1 MPSTTA
7 TIAVSASSL
16 AISAGAEDRHVN
28 SSTSNTSPTKDDA
41 STRPTFSHMTYSRAW
56 LKQVALDNCAI
67 AEKGSYVNPENNQV
81 VNITKAFDQAMKGSI
96 HYHSSHTFEPPP
108 DSSRNQYSTTF
119 IIANGSSSMQV
130 ASQLLK
136 MQQSN
141 DARDDET
148 NSDDSQA
155 NSEDSQKTHIGVL
168 NSASGKTPGG
178 KFFRGTV
185 SQEDQ
190 ICRSSLLYP
199 CLKQF
204 DDRPHHFYFVNQKP
218 KYRNSASACA
228 IFSPHVPVIRQ
239 DSVRA
244 SLLAEPLHQISFC
257 SIPAPNAFVV
267 GPAKLEQDEEKTKRL
282 IPKAQSPGQGD
293 LGIPHEHIS
302 LWDSMHDRLFRVLS
316 IFHQHACQDL
326 VLCAFGCGV
335 HGNNPD
341 SVAQILH
348 ELLTGPF
355 EGCFRNVAF
364 SVAKARPANFQSF
377 STHFPEATVWENT
390 EDVV

>member
-204 DDRPHHFYFVNQKP
+204 DDRPHHFYFVNQNP
-218 KYRNSASACA
+218 NIATARL
-228 IFSPHVPVIRQ
+228 HVPFFRHMCPSFDKIPSEPRCWRSPCIRYPFVPSRLPTRLSWDPPSSNKTRKRPS
-239 DSVRA
+239 DS
-244 SLLAEPLHQISFC
+244 F
-257 SIPAPNAFVV
+257 
-267 GPAKLEQDEEKTKRL
+267 
-282 IPKAQSPGQGD
+282 PKHNRRVKATWGFLTNTFPC
-293 LGIPHEHIS
+293 GIPCMI
-302 LWDSMHDRLFRVLS
+302 D
-316 IFHQHACQDL
+316 C
-326 VLCAFGCGV
+326 
-335 HGNNPD
+335 
-341 SVAQILH
+341 
-348 ELLTGPF
+348 F
-355 EGCFRNVAF
+355 EY
-364 SVAKARPANFQSF
+364 
-377 STHFPEATVWENT
+377 
-390 EDVV
+390 